1 MDIHQT
7 EESSPTVSILFLRS
21 CVRLL
26 KLNYVNGEHV
36 GVSQNCSVT
45 RTRVSTEDIV
55 MNNYQHI
62 HTSAP
67 VYMAIRA
74 TAAKP
79 VRCCFACLLH
89 ILVTRPLSTG
99 QISVIILHIGCC
111 SVKKTILTVIQA

>member
-7 EESSPTVSILFLRS
+7 EESSQTDVNSILIQLCTTEETDGDS
-21 CVRLL
+21 
-26 KLNYVNGEHV
+26 EHV
-36 GVSQNCSVT
+36 GVSQNSSVT

-55 MNNYQHI
+55 MNNYRQI

-74 TAAKP
+74 KAAKP

-99 QISVIILHIGCC
+99 QISVIYYERET
-111 SVKKTILTVIQA
+111 KR